1 MEQVEHRGKDI
12 VGKVGA
18 VVFGPIAI
26 VLGIFVALYGLNDF
40 GFTGGWTYRFPR
52 FSPLMEGVVFIAAGF
67 GLLALAG
74 SFIDDA
80 FGLAEKTKAR
90 GKVGYFGVLI
100 ATLVIVVMFTTA
112 NLMGLKGECAGVT
125 TEKWGDARPKC

>member
-40 GFTGGWTYRFPR
+40 GSTGGWTYRFPR

-74 SFIDDA
+74 S
-80 FGLAEKTKAR
+80 LLTMR
-90 GKVGYFGVLI
+90 
-100 ATLVIVVMFTTA
+100 LVSQR
-112 NLMGLKGECAGVT
+112 KQKHAG
-125 TEKWGDARPKC
+125 R